1 MSKRTYIILW
11 VATLLSYI
19 GILAV
24 YKKLPQTV
32 PVHWDSNWEV
42 NGYADKK
49 FMFLIGALP
58 AILNGLFYILKD
70 IDPKRKNYDPRTYG
84 IIRGSIV
91 VLSMFFTWVTVVSAL
106 ELDLNFKL
114 FLPAGLGIVLIITG
128 NYFPKIKNN
137 FFVGIKNPWTLSDDG
152 VWRKTHKV
160 GGYYFMVL
168 GILMLPMGI
177 IKEDIYS
184 KGVFGLMLAGIVAI
198 NVYSYVLYRRVHE

>member
-49 FMFLIGALP
+49 FMFLIGAFP

-91 VLSMFFTWVTVVSAL
+91 VLSMFLTWVTVVSAL
-106 ELDLNFKL
+106 KLDLNFKL

-137 FFVGIKNPWTLSDDG
+137 FFVGIKNPWTLSDDS

-198 NVYSYVLYRRVHE
+198 NVYSYVLYRRMHE